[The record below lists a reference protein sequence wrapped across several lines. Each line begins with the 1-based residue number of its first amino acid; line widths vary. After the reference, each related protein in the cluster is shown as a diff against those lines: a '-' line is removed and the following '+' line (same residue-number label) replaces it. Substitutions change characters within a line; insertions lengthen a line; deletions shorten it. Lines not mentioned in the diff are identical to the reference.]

1 MYDEPTDDPSEQAA
15 DPARRAKEKADEL
28 RTHAEVFA
36 VFEGNRKF
44 DAAIVP
50 GLDPELARTIQR
62 TMAKLAKARKPEL
75 PVLPD
80 AMTEDAARLLE
91 LWKTSNLTTND
102 YHIHRR
108 PGEVMIVRWLE
119 GAQVATFYER
129 FQAHF
134 DAGFTDFRDEER
146 QSQEWKQDPKTL
158 AYLAALDKINVK
170 MADVYLRDPIK
181 TLPIFVLS
189 DYTVDEMNIA
199 HLVDYVMGVPAIEIV
214 GRASAPPEAPTDHD
228 LAWFFKLF
236 SLRGAPNSTSNST
249 SNNTEQMCFFTF
261 LQKADDSF

>member
-1 MYDEPTDDPSEQAA
+1 MYDEPTDDPTEQAS
-15 DPARRAKEKADEL
+15 DPARRAKEKADEF

-36 VFEGNRKF
+36 VFEGIRKF

-50 GLDPELARTIQR
+50 GLDPELARTMQR
-62 TMAKLAKARKPEL
+62 TMAKLAKAKTPEL

-80 AMTEDAARLLE
+80 TVAEEAAKLLGM
-91 LWKTSNLTTND
+91 WKTDNLTTND

-119 GAQVATFYER
+119 SAQVATFYER

-146 QSQEWKQDPKTL
+146 QSLEWKKDPQTL
-158 AYLAALDKINVK
+158 AYLAALDKIEVK
-170 MADVYLRDPIK
+170 MTDVYLREAIK
-181 TLPIFVLS
+181 ALPVFVLS
-189 DYTVDEMNIA
+189 DYTVDEMSIA
-199 HLVDYVMGVPAIEIV
+199 HLVDYVMGVPAIEVV
-214 GRASAPPEAPTDHD
+214 GRASAPPEAPTDQD
-228 LAWFFKLF
+228 LTWFFKLF
-236 SLRGAPNSTSNST
+236 SLRGSVDGV
-249 SNNTEQMCFFTF
+249 EQMCFFTF